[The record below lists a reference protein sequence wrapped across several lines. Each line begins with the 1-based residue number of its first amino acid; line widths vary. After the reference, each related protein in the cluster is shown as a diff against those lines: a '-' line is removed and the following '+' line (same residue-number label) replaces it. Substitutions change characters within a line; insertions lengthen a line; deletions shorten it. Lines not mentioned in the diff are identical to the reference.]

1 MNNFIGEWFI
11 EDLSICDRLIKC
23 FNESDKKSEGAV
35 GNENG
40 VGVINS
46 SVKKS
51 TEMTLRSVSD
61 KNLVLSYFKELQNV
75 LDYYIDE
82 YKFCNKYA
90 PFHTTEEA
98 KIQHYKPNE
107 GYYAWHTERTTSK
120 HPFSSRHLV
129 FMTYLNDVEDGG
141 ETEFYYQELKVKPRK
156 GLTLI
161 WPADWTHTHRGVT
174 SPTQDKYIVTGWFNY
189 IVEKTE

>member
-1 MNNFIGEWFI
+1 MKDNFIGAWFI

-23 FNESDKKSEGAV
+23 FNESDKKGEGTIGDA
-35 GNENG
+35 NG
-40 VGVINS
+40 VGSVINS

-51 TEMTLRSVSD
+51 TDMTLSSVSD
-61 KNLVLSYFKELQNV
+61 QNLVLSYFKELQNV

-82 YKFCNKYA
+82 YKFCNIYD
-90 PFHTTEEA
+90 PFNTTEEA
-98 KIQHYKPNE
+98 NIQHYKPNE

-120 HPFSSRHLV
+120 RPFSSRHLV
-129 FMTYLNDVEDGG
+129 FMTYLNDVEDEG

-161 WPADWTHTHRGVT
+161 WPADWTHTHRGIT
-174 SPTQDKYIVTGWFNY
+174 SPTQEKYIVTGWFNY
-189 IVEKTE
+189 V